1 MRVLVL
7 GGYGLIGEAV
17 ARRLLADGMSVTGL
31 GREVGAARRRMPD
44 MLWYAADIARLTTAA
59 DWRPVLA
66 GIDAL
71 VNAAGALQ
79 DGARDDLAAV
89 HHHAMAALY
98 AACAE
103 AGLQR
108 FVQISA
114 VGASPDAD
122 TAFLRTK
129 AAGDAALAAS
139 GLDWVILR
147 PGLVVG
153 AGAYG
158 GTALLRAL
166 AAFPVVTPL
175 VLGDRPL
182 QTVAVGD
189 VAAAVARALAGG
201 APSRKTFDLVE
212 DRPQAL
218 ADVVAAFRAW
228 LGYPPAR
235 AVRVPVPFGNAV
247 ARIADGLGRLGWRS
261 PLRTT
266 AMRAVT
272 AGVTGDPEPWRE
284 ATGAGVDPLAQTLQD
299 LPSTVQE
306 RWFARMFL
314 LKPAVLG
321 ALSLFWLVSGLV
333 GVAQLQAAAAILT
346 QRGVPDGLAEAA
358 VLAGSLADLMLGA
371 AVLVRRTARPALLG
385 MIVVTLAYL
394 LGATLVAP
402 DLWLDPLGSLVK
414 TLPAMLLAV
423 VGLAILE
430 ER

>member
-7 GGYGLIGEAV
+7 GGYGLIGGAV
-17 ARRLLADGMSVTGL
+17 VRRLLAENIAVTAL

-44 MLWYAADIARLTTAA
+44 MLWYAADIARLRTPA
-59 DWRPVLA
+59 DWRPVLS
-66 GIDAL
+66 GIDAV

-89 HHHAMAALY
+89 HHHAMVALY

-103 AGLQR
+103 AGLRR

-114 VGASPDAD
+114 VGAAPDAD

-139 GLDWVILR
+139 SLDWVILR
-147 PGLVVG
+147 PGLVIG

-166 AAFPVVTPL
+166 AAFPCVTPL
-175 VLGDRPL
+175 VLADRPV

-189 VAAAVARALAGG
+189 VAAAVARALAGDV
-201 APSRKTFDLVE
+201 PSQKVFDLVE
-212 DRPQAL
+212 DRPKAL

-228 LGYPPAR
+228 LGLPPAP
-235 AVRVPVPFGNAV
+235 VVPVPALLGDAV
-247 ARIADGLGRLGWRS
+247 AGIADGLGRLGWRS
-261 PLRTT
+261 PLRST

-284 ATGAGVDPLAQTLQD
+284 ATGVGVGSLEQTLQN
-299 LPSTVQE
+299 LHSTVQE
-306 RWFARMFL
+306 RWFARLFL
-314 LKPAVLG
+314 LKPAMIGV
-321 ALSLFWLVSGLV
+321 LSLVWLASGLI
-333 GVAQLQAAAAILT
+333 GLAEFDAAAAVLT
-346 QRGVPDGLAEAA
+346 QRAVPDGLAAAA
-358 VLAGSLADLMLGA
+358 VLAGSAADLVLGG
-371 AVLVRRTARPALLG
+371 AVLVRRFAKPALLG
-385 MIVVTLAYL
+385 MIAVTLAYL
-394 LGATLVAP
+394 VGATIFAP
-402 DLWLDPLGSLVK
+402 DLWLDPLGALVK
-414 TLPAMLLAV
+414 TVPAMLLAL